1 MSARSRLRCAWR
13 RSPKA
18 LASSGTRRK
27 PSYSVSAYTVSAQL
41 GCGPCAGGGLSS
53 LGCVPS
59 DRGVARVF
67 LSALRRRALIE
78 ALPMVAVLDH
88 LHRVIFGSVYE
99 QCPDQSAYCGY
110 PKYFERGMRYSHC
123 SESGND
129 LLDSVGGIGPTV
141 LERACDSVES
151 DRFRSNEFVHWRDP
165 INTRVWRPQSST
177 QVHRRPPLRS
187 LGVTTSRVGSV
198 GSILGESAASR
209 VRTQSRT
216 DPSEPTRTSR
226 CRQE

>member
-1 MSARSRLRCAWR
+1 MRPQLYFRSIKSTLRLAAKSEGPGIERDPPEA
-13 RSPKA
+13 PYTV
-18 LASSGTRRK
+18 SS
-27 PSYSVSAYTVSAQL
+27 STVSAQL

-110 PKYFERGMRYSHC
+110 PKYFVRGMRYSHC

-129 LLDSVGGIGPTV
+129 SLDSVGGIGPTV

-151 DRFRSNEFVHWRDP
+151 DRVRSNEFVHWRDP
-165 INTRVWRPQSST
+165 INTRVWPATVLDTGPSETST
-177 QVHRRPPLRS
+177 TIIGCDDVESGIRWIDPRRER
-187 LGVTTSRVGSV
+187 GF
-198 GSILGESAASR
+198 ESADAISN
-209 VRTQSRT
+209 
-216 DPSEPTRTSR
+216 
-226 CRQE
+226 